1 MADNNT
7 FDAIIVGS
15 GISGGWA
22 AMELCK
28 AGLKTIV
35 LERGR
40 QVQHVK
46 DYPTTN
52 LAPWELLHRNRNTNK
67 IKDEQHIQVRGFC
80 NEANSHFFV
89 NDKEHPYVQKK
100 PYDWIRGYHVGGRS
114 LMWGRQCYRW
124 SDLDFE
130 ANAKDGHGVD
140 WP

>member
-1 MADNNT
+1 MEEQY
-7 FDAIIVGS
+7 DAIVVGS

-28 AGLKTIV
+28 KGLKTIV

-40 QVQHVK
+40 QVEHIK

-67 IKDEQHIQVRGFC
+67 IKEDQHIQVRGFC

-100 PYDWIRGYHVGGRS
+100 TLRLDQGLSCWWKKPDVGKTMLS
-114 LMWGRQCYRW
+114 L
-124 SDLDFE
+124 E
-130 ANAKDGHGVD
+130 
-140 WP
+140 